1 MRRVSR
7 PTEKPAVRPR
17 RMAKES
23 WGLGVSVG
31 LLVEGKGIVGGRMV
45 VVGVGETYID
55 HDGLDSHTHTHTHTH
70 KLATNAMG
78 EIEMWKCRTCL

>member
-1 MRRVSR
+1 MARRRRRMRRVSR

-31 LLVEGKGIVGGRMV
+31 LLGEGRGDGWRRCGGGWV
-45 VVGVGETYID
+45 CGN
-55 HDGLDSHTHTHTHTH
+55 SH
-70 KLATNAMG
+70 
-78 EIEMWKCRTCL
+78 R